1 MTEWLD
7 AALAY
12 AGRWMDYQMKAAEQ
26 PGCVVAIAKG
36 GEVVWERAF
45 GVADLRTGEALTA
58 AHRFRVASHSK
69 TFTAVGIMKLQ
80 EAGRLHLDDRIGT
93 HVPSLH
99 PLVAETTIAQLLSHA
114 SGMMR
119 DGTRSP
125 HWQVRAPFFDDAAL
139 RGELAHPLVLGA
151 NSRFKYSNLGFGLL
165 GLAIEAITGEPYAHW
180 IAREVVGAAELAN
193 TAPDMPP
200 GAGFPMAAGHS
211 GRIPFGRGA
220 ITGDQPTLALA
231 AATGFVSTAGD
242 LARFFASLDP
252 AAGSSV
258 LSVASRREMTRRHWE
273 VPHQSEP
280 RHYGLGTMIGQV
292 DGHTL
297 IGHGGSFPGFISRS
311 ATVPDWGIGLSVVTN
326 AIDGPANAWLDGL
339 VSILHQFASRGAP
352 SAGVADWA
360 GRWWNLWR
368 AVDLVPM
375 GDLVLAADPAGF
387 KPFADATEIEIIG
400 PDRGRVSLANGFAS
414 HGEDVERGVD
424 ASGTAD
430 RLFIGGSELV
440 ADPKDLAVSCETTA

>member
-12 AGRWMDYQMKAAEQ
+12 GGRWIDYQLQATEQ
-26 PGCVVAIAKG
+26 PGCVVAVAKG
-36 GEVVWERAF
+36 GKVVWERAF
-45 GVADLRTGEALTA
+45 GVADLRTGDALTT

-93 HVPSLH
+93 HVPGLH
-99 PLVAETTIAQLLSHA
+99 ALVAETTIAQLLAHA
-114 SGMMR
+114 SGLMR

-125 HWQVRAPFFDDAAL
+125 HWQVRAPFFDAAAL
-139 RGELAHPLVLGA
+139 RAELALPLVLDA

-165 GLAIEAITGEPYAHW
+165 GLAIEAITGEPYASW
-180 IAREVVGAAELAN
+180 IAREVVGASGLAD
-193 TAPDMPP
+193 TAPDTPL
-200 GAGFPMAAGHS
+200 GAGAPLATGHS
-211 GRIPFGRGA
+211 NRLPFGRGA
-220 ITGDQPTLALA
+220 LGGDQPTFALA

-252 AAGSSV
+252 AAETSV

-273 VPHQSEP
+273 VPHQSES

-339 VSILHQFASRGAP
+339 VSILHQFASHGAP
-352 SAGVADWA
+352 SAGVAGWS

-368 AVDLVPM
+368 VVDLVPM

-387 KPFADATEIEIIG
+387 KPFADATEIEITG
-400 PDRGRVSLANGFAS
+400 PDRGRVRLANGFAS
-414 HGEDVERGVD
+414 HGEGVERSVD

-430 RLFIGGSELV
+430 RLFVGGSELV
-440 ADPKDLAVSCETTA
+440 ADPKDLAVSYETPA